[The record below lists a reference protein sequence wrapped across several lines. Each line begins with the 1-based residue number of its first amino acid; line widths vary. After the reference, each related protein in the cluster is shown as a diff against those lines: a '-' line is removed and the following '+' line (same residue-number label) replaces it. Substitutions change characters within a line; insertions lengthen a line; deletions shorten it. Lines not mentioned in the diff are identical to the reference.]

1 MNISLPFSILYED
14 HHYIAINKPAGIMV
28 HRTSITEDKEFILQL
43 LRDQIQ
49 LKLNPI
55 HRLDRGTT
63 GVLIFAKGG
72 EAASLLGKQFQKQV
86 VGKQYLAIIRGFIE
100 EPTWTVDYPL
110 AKETW
115 LDKKEAITHF
125 EQLAQVELPVAIG
138 RYETARYTL
147 VKAMPETGR
156 RHQIRRHLSH
166 LRHPIIGDKR
176 HGDVKHNRY
185 WKEQFGIGQMLL
197 HAQSL
202 QLTHPYE
209 EKRITIEAPLD
220 SKFQEALNL
229 LKITIKN
236 LGG

>member
-1 MNISLPFSILYED
+1 
-14 HHYIAINKPAGIMV
+14 MV
-28 HRTSITEDKEFILQL
+28 HRTSITEDKQFVLQL

-49 LKLNPI
+49 TKLYPI

-63 GVLIFAKGG
+63 GTLIFAKSK
-72 EAASLLGKQFQKQV
+72 EAASLLGQQFQQHI
-86 VGKQYLAIIRGFIE
+86 VGKQYLAIVRGFIE
-100 EPTWTVDYPL
+100 EETWTVDYPL

-125 EQLAQVELPVAIG
+125 EQLRKVEIPVAIG

-166 LRHPIIGDKR
+166 LRHPVIGDKR
-176 HGDVKHNRY
+176 HGDVKHNKH
-185 WKEQFGIGQMLL
+185 WKEQFGISRMLL

-202 QLTHPYE
+202 QFTHPFME
-209 EKRITIEAPLD
+209 QRINIEAPVDL
-220 SKFQEALNL
+220 KFQEALDLILN
-229 LKITIKN
+229 
-236 LGG
+236 

>member
-1 MNISLPFSILYED
+1 
-14 HHYIAINKPAGIMV
+14 MV
-28 HRTSITEDKEFILQL
+28 HRTSITEDKQFVLQL

-49 LKLNPI
+49 TKLYPI

-63 GVLIFAKGG
+63 GTLIFAKSK
-72 EAASLLGKQFQKQV
+72 EAASQLGQQFQKHI
-86 VGKQYLAIIRGFIE
+86 VGKNYLAIVRGFIDE
-100 EPTWTVDYPL
+100 ATWTVAYPL

-125 EQLAQVELPVAIG
+125 EQLGKVEIPVAIG

-166 LRHPIIGDKR
+166 LRHPVIGDKR
-176 HGDVKHNRY
+176 HGDVKHNKH
-185 WKEQFGIGQMLL
+185 WKEHFGISRMLL

-202 QLTHPYE
+202 QFNHPFKE
-209 EKRITIEAPLD
+209 DRISIEAPVDL
-220 SKFQEALNL
+220 KFQEALDL
-229 LKITIKN
+229 LKIEI
-236 LGG
+236 